1 MSFSNEFYGTRLYNE
16 YLMSD
21 ITEQFI
27 TYQCSCCSWKIIEIQ
42 ISFKIMETSFDFMKS
57 TWKLLKWIME
67 KSLKFELIIPGQII
81 EFLIRCRIDQ
91 MQE

>member
-1 MSFSNEFYGTRLYNE
+1 
-16 YLMSD
+16 
-21 ITEQFI
+21 
-27 TYQCSCCSWKIIEIQ
+27 
-42 ISFKIMETSFDFMKS
+42 METSFDFMKS

-67 KSLKFELIIPGQII
+67 KSLKFELIIHGQII